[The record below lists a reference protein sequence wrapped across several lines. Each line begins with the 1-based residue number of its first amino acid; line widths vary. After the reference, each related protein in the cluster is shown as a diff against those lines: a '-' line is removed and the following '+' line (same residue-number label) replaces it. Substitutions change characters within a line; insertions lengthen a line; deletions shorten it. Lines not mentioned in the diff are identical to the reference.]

1 TPNYEVDPLE
11 SGDPY
16 AALRMREIDYKNQI
30 GTGNESADSK
40 RVEEDVRKQEEARR
54 LLEAE
59 LQKDPNKL
67 PKLPEYGSKE
77 DWQVTQA
84 MNYLEGKPV
93 ITAKQPASTA
103 KAKTPATSAAASGPK
118 ADASGATK
126 SK

>member
-1 TPNYEVDPLE
+1 
-11 SGDPY
+11 
-16 AALRMREIDYKNQI
+16 MREIDYKNQI
-30 GTGNESADSK
+30 GTGNEAADSK

-67 PKLPEYGSKE
+67 PKLPEYASKD

-84 MNYLEGKPV
+84 LNYLEGKPV
-93 ITAKQPASTA
+93 ITAKHPAATAKTASTA
-103 KAKTPATSAAASGPK
+103 AAASSPTP
-118 ADASGATK
+118 AASSAR

>member
-1 TPNYEVDPLE
+1 
-11 SGDPY
+11 
-16 AALRMREIDYKNQI
+16 MREIDYKNQI
-30 GTGNESADSK
+30 GTGSEAADSK

-67 PKLPEYGSKE
+67 PKLPEYASKE

-93 ITAKQPASTA
+93 VTAKVSANTA
-103 KAKTPATSAAASGPK
+103 KVKAPAASGVASSPK
-118 ADASGATK
+118 TDASGAAK